1 MATNYQKKPAY
12 SNSYHEGMSK
22 LERVT
27 VDIYTA
33 MISGENW
40 YNVLTDSEKITK
52 AIKAAKDLLN
62 ALENESKSA
71 I

>member
-1 MATNYQKKPAY
+1 
-12 SNSYHEGMSK
+12 MSK